1 MKWKF
6 AKIRKWLIY
15 VFLLFSFIITAA
27 NCYINNYSKD
37 YIFYDITS
45 LPKVKYG
52 LLLGTSKYFKKGE
65 HNDFYANRVD
75 AAVQLIS
82 QNKISRIIVSGT
94 HEVVNYSE
102 PLSIKKDLMSKG
114 VADSLIILDFDGD
127 RTLLSIMNFKNEYK
141 KDSLIII
148 SQDFHN
154 QRAVY
159 LARKHGL
166 NAWGFNAK
174 EVKFSTS
181 YKVLFR
187 EIFAKGKAVFE

>member
-1 MKWKF
+1 MKQKRNIF
-6 AKIRKWLIY
+6 KKYTIYLIVATLVY
-15 VFLLFSFIITAA
+15 LTLA
-27 NCYINNYSKD
+27 NLYIYRESKQ
-37 YIFYDITS
+37 YLYNSTKLI
-45 LPKVKYG
+45 PHAEYG

-65 HNDFYANRVD
+65 HNDFYANRVE
-75 AAVQLIS
+75 AAVLLIS
-82 QNKISRIIVSGT
+82 QNKISKIIVSGT
-94 HEVVNYSE
+94 HELVNYSE

-187 EIFAKGKAVFE
+187 ELFAKGKAIFE

>member
-1 MKWKF
+1 VATLVYLTLANLYIYRESKQYLYNSTK
-6 AKIRKWLIY
+6 LIPH
-15 VFLLFSFIITAA
+15 AE
-27 NCYINNYSKD
+27 
-37 YIFYDITS
+37 
-45 LPKVKYG
+45 YG

-65 HNDFYANRVD
+65 HNDFYANRVE
-75 AAVQLIS
+75 AAVLLIS
-82 QNKISRIIVSGT
+82 QNKISKIIVSGT
-94 HEVVNYSE
+94 HELVNYSE

-187 EIFAKGKAVFE
+187 ELFAKGKAIFE